1 MVIKI
6 GTKEYE
12 KAKFELIDSISRFE
26 WQKYISYKKSPKL
39 TCYNFKLS
47 AYNNNV
53 SKTNSFRLQLKMK
66 FEADYGGNIKEIFY
80 YEQE

>member
-12 KAKFELIDSISRFE
+12 KAKFELVDSISRFE
-26 WQKYISYKKSPKL
+26 WQEYISYKKTPKL
-39 TCYNFKLS
+39 TCYNIKLS

-53 SKTNSFRLQLKMK
+53 SKSKSSLR
-66 FEADYGGNIKEIFY
+66 
-80 YEQE
+80 

>member
-12 KAKFELIDSISRFE
+12 KAKFELIDSISYFE
-26 WQKYISYKKSPKL
+26 WHEYISYKKSPKL
-39 TCYNFKLS
+39 TCYNIKLS

-53 SKTNSFRLQLKMK
+53 SKSKSSLR
-66 FEADYGGNIKEIFY
+66 
-80 YEQE
+80 